1 MTTMITDTVRITI
14 DAPFD
19 EVVAD
24 LADPTTHPQWGTK
37 FFAGPARPG
46 EVAGEVIV
54 PVPRMG
60 GEVLGKVDA
69 DVAAS
74 RIDLY
79 LAPIGESFGPPLPV
93 RVIGNG
99 DGVDVLFT
107 LARFPEQS
115 DDEWQDGLASMARE
129 LQNLKDRYEG

>member
-1 MTTMITDTVRITI
+1 MFTQTAQTSGRS
-14 DAPFD
+14 
-19 EVVAD
+19 
-24 LADPTTHPQWGTK
+24 
-37 FFAGPARPG
+37 FARAFQKR
-46 EVAGEVIV
+46 
-54 PVPRMG
+54 
-60 GEVLGKVDA
+60 VLGSDLVDLLTGPHGVDRYTELVAPTWTLGEARAKVHA
-69 DVAAS
+69 DIATG

-107 LARFPEQS
+107 LARFPGQS
-115 DDEWQDGLASMARE
+115 DDEWQEGLASMARE